1 MEDFEEPAAFPS
13 DQTSRSTTPR
23 RGGRRRFRR
32 AGIALALML
41 PLGAG
46 AFLGASLATSE
57 AQAAPVASGG
67 VAYRLTPTVEP
78 GTPGTPGACDG
89 ELTVSQVTSKTI
101 TVTRPDGSTATIH
114 IGSRTHY
121 TENGHT
127 VTVSAVKV
135 GSKIYVVGTCANG
148 GRNIT
153 AASIQI
159 VG

>member
-13 DQTSRSTTPR
+13 APAPR

-32 AGIALALML
+32 LSITLALIL
-41 PLGAG
+41 PLGVG
-46 AFLGASLATSE
+46 AFLGAALATGA
-57 AQAAPVASGG
+57 AQAAPGALPGSVDQ
-67 VAYRLTPTVEP
+67 RLTPTVGP
-78 GTPGTPGACDG
+78 GTPGTPGACNG
-89 ELTVSQVTSKTI
+89 ELTVSQVTSKAI

-114 IGSRTHY
+114 IGSHTRY
-121 TENGHT
+121 TQNGHA

-148 GRNIT
+148 GRNINAT
-153 AASIQI
+153 SIQI